1 MKQIDI
7 ITCLEVIIYTT
18 RLKMSIP
25 YFGAKSGSGLADYTT
40 PDPVH
45 PPSLS
50 PPEVGD
56 VGGVCDIGQSPKD
69 PVEEAMMKL
78 TERYA
83 SNFAEN
89 EKYLYEAIAKT
100 RLAGEKWCS
109 SDSSWLTKPSIA
121 EAKYVASRLRNL
133 GYQTRIVERDRY
145 NSWSVD
151 VRNPDKVK
159 SCCVQ

>member
-1 MKQIDI
+1 
-7 ITCLEVIIYTT
+7 
-18 RLKMSIP
+18 MSIP
-25 YFGAKSGSGLADYTT
+25 YSGAKSGSGLADYTT
-40 PDPVH
+40 PVEIH
-45 PPSLS
+45 PPNLS
-50 PPEVGD
+50 PPNVG
-56 VGGVCDIGQSPKD
+56 DIGQSSKD